1 VIDINEFDAIRIG
14 LASSKQI
21 RDWSSGEVTKPETIN
36 YRTLKPER
44 DGLFCERIFGPT
56 KDWECYCGK
65 YKRVR
70 YKGIICERCGVE
82 VTRQKVRRERMGHID
97 LAAPVS
103 HIWFFKGVPSR
114 IGYLLDIAPRELE
127 KVLYFAASIVTAV
140 DTEKR
145 GTDLADLEDKV
156 RAESERIYVD
166 RDEALQALEVRLQRR
181 RDYFVKGAEK
191 GFDEDDDFWARGLNN
206 WAEEQGLPTL
216 EDARTLV
223 SGIFKDLAKK
233 ITTED
238 SKKIREL
245 VREAA
250 IRPDRKLTPR
260 ELEQVASAAEQILE
274 AIRPL
279 EKQLGKATGS
289 KKGAI
294 TKRIHRVADAL
305 IVGDELNEED
315 AELAANVDTKNLE
328 KARELGNG
336 LLQDVVNTWEEGQ
349 DIRELTNDLCLRTD
363 GKISKEDLD
372 AIVQW
377 ALKVREMALDIEVRR
392 QDARDAAVDSVN
404 RLEQTWLLFK
414 ELEPKMIV
422 NDEQIFRELKDRFGS
437 PYGFGVY
444 FRGGMGAESIRELLR
459 DLDLDAEAGM
469 LRETIR
475 TSKGQK
481 QQRAIK
487 RLKVVN
493 AFIKSENKP
502 DWMILEAV
510 PVIPPELRPMVQ
522 LDGGRFATSDLND
535 LYRRVINRNNRLK
548 RLLDLGAPEIIVN
561 NEKRMLQEAVDA
573 LFDNGRRGRA
583 VTGPG
588 NRPLKS
594 LSDMLKGK
602 QGRFRQN
609 LLGKRVDYSGRSVIV
624 AGPQLKLYQCGLPKL
639 MALEL
644 FKPFIMSRLVERKSV
659 QNIKAAKKYVDSMTL
674 EVWDVLEEVIAEHPV
689 LLNRAPTLHRLG
701 IQAFEPV
708 LVEGKAIQVHPLVC
722 HAFNADFDGDQMA
735 VHLPLSAEAQAEA
748 RILMLSSNNIL
759 SPASGR
765 ALATPTQDM
774 VLGGYFLTYS
784 KQDLSK
790 ANPERLRPRP
800 KRFRSEEDVEFAIEA
815 KQVGLQDP
823 IEYAWDGELILTT
836 PGRVI
841 FNSEIDRALADSM
854 ELDGEIG
861 HEFINRT
868 LAKKEMGD
876 LIADLVEEY
885 GAPAI
890 AGVLDTIKNLGFAY
904 ATRAGISVSKND
916 VVIPPDKERILAEF
930 EARVDTVEGQHARG
944 LITDEERHEIII
956 NLWTEATDAV
966 ADAMIDNFD
975 HLNPIYMM
983 ANSGARG
990 SFTQIRQL
998 AGMRGLLANPKGEII
1013 EHPVKANFM
1022 EGLSVL
1028 EYFISTHGARKGLAD
1043 TALRTADSGYLTR
1056 RLVDVSQDVIIREED
1071 CKTKEHILLPLY
1083 VPGEGLNKS
1092 LLGRIVAADV
1102 HNVKKDGTPGAKV
1115 LLEKGTEIR
1124 TDVLD
1129 ELEGLFEDQPDVSLP
1144 VRSVLKCR
1152 SEFGVCRQCYGT
1164 FLGTGSLCEIGDAVG
1179 IMAAQSIGE
1188 PGTQLTMRTFHTGG
1202 VAGADITHG
1211 LPRVVEIF
1219 EARNPKG
1226 AAQLAEISGTVH
1238 IADTDRGGVVITIVG
1253 DAPAKKDEE
1262 AEEREYTFPRRTRL
1276 LVKKGDHLEMG
1287 DPLTE
1292 GSIAPAE
1299 LLELHSHS
1307 GKGSTP
1313 TELYLV
1319 GEVQK
1324 VYKSQGVDIHDK
1336 HVELIVRQMLK
1347 KVRVEN
1353 SGTTE
1358 LLPGQLVD
1366 KAVLERENARVKKE
1380 KGEQATFEPLIL
1392 GITKASLATESFLSA
1407 ASFQE
1412 TTKVLT
1418 DASIEGKTDRLL
1430 GLKENVII
1438 GKLIPAA
1445 TGLKRYRGIEI
1456 KPAEKV
1462 PVGAYARPETEAEL
1476 LAALE
1481 EIGSDGAD
1489 GLDLDSLGLD
1499 FGGQPGAETTS
1510 SHESGEAEETPDV
1523 DSPLD
1528 E

>member
-1 VIDINEFDAIRIG
+1 LIDINDFDAIRIG

-56 KDWECYCGK
+56 RDWECYCGK

-145 GTDLADLEDKV
+145 ASDLNQLEDQVK
-156 RAESERIYVD
+156 AEAERIDVD
-166 RDEALQALEVRLQRR
+166 RDEALAALEDRLSRR
-181 RDYFVKGAEK
+181 RDYFAKGKERN
-191 GFDEDDDFWARGLNN
+191 FDEDDDFWARGLSN
-206 WAEEQGLPTL
+206 WAEEQGLPPL
-216 EDARTLV
+216 EEARELV
-223 SGIFKDLAKK
+223 GGLFVELVPQ

-245 VREAA
+245 VRNTA
-250 IRPDRKLTPR
+250 IRDDRRLAPR
-260 ELEQVASAAEQILE
+260 ELEQVAAAAEQIKA
-274 AIRPL
+274 AIAPL
-279 EKQLGKATGS
+279 EKDLGKATGA

-294 TKRIHRVADAL
+294 TKHINRIVDAL
-305 IVGDELNEED
+305 LAG
-315 AELAANVDTKNLE
+315 AELHEDDQALVAGVDAKNLE
-328 KARELGNG
+328 KARDLGNG
-336 LLQDVVNTWEEGQ
+336 LLRETLDAAEDGT
-349 DIRELTNDLCLRTD
+349 DLRELANDLCLRTD
-363 GKISKEDLD
+363 GRIQKEDLD

-377 ALKVREMALDIEVRR
+377 ALKVREMYLDIESRR
-392 QDARDAAVDSVN
+392 EDAREAAVDAVR
-404 RLEQTWLLFK
+404 RLEQTWQLFR
-414 ELEPKMIV
+414 ELEPKLIV

-444 FRGGMGAESIRELLR
+444 FRGGMGAEAIRDLLK
-459 DLDLDAEAGM
+459 DLDLDAEAAN

-487 RLKVVN
+487 RLKVVS
-493 AFIKSENKP
+493 AFVTSENRP
-502 DWMILEAV
+502 EWMILEAV

-624 AGPQLKLYQCGLPKL
+624 AGPHLRLHQCGLPKL

-644 FKPFIMSRLVERKSV
+644 FKPFIMSRLVERKIV
-659 QNIKAAKKYVDSMTL
+659 QNIKAAKRHVDQMQG
-674 EVWDVLEEVIAEHPV
+674 EVWDILEEVIQEHPV

-701 IQAFEPV
+701 IQAFEPT

-735 VHLPLSAEAQAEA
+735 VHVPLSAEAQAEA
-748 RILMLSSNNIL
+748 RILMLSANNIL

-774 VLGGYFLTYS
+774 VLGAYYLTYTDQS
-784 KQDLSK
+784 FDGVAAEDLD
-790 ANPERLRPRP
+790 PRP
-800 KRFRSEEDVEFAIEA
+800 QRFRTEEDVQFALDAKQIGLQQAIEY
-815 KQVGLQDP
+815 LWND
-823 IEYAWDGELILTT
+823 ELIVTT
-836 PGRVI
+836 AGRVI
-841 FNSEIDRALADSM
+841 FNAEVDRALREAVSGANGGGA
-854 ELDGEIG
+854 L
-861 HEFINRT
+861 HEYINRT
-868 LAKKEMGD
+868 LSRKELGD
-876 LIADLVEEY
+876 FISTLVDDY
-885 GAPAI
+885 GAHAV
-890 AGVLDTIKNLGFAY
+890 ATVLDTIKELGFHY
-904 ATRAGISVSKND
+904 GTKAGVTISKND
-916 VVIPPDKERILAEF
+916 IVIPPDKEKILAEY
-930 EARVDTVEGQHARG
+930 EERVGKVEQAYELG
-944 LITDEERHEIII
+944 LITESERHESIVNI
-956 NLWTEATDAV
+956 WTEATETV
-966 ADAMIDNFD
+966 ADAMIANLNE
-975 HLNPIYMM
+975 LNPIYMM

-990 SFTQIRQL
+990 SFTQLRQL
-998 AGMRGLLANPKGEII
+998 AGMRGLMANPKGEII
-1013 EHPVKANFM
+1013 ERPIKANFM

-1071 CKTKEHILLPLY
+1071 CGTKEWIELPLFL
-1083 VPGEGLNKS
+1083 PDGLNKS
-1092 LLGRIVAADV
+1092 VAGRIVAEDV
-1102 HNVKKDGTPGAKV
+1102 HKPLASGRPGKTVVA
-1115 LLEKGTEIR
+1115 EKGEEVTMPRLREI
-1124 TDVLD
+1124 VE
-1129 ELEGLFEDQPDVSLP
+1129 ELGETAEGFSVP
-1144 VRSVLKCR
+1144 VRSVLKC
-1152 SEFGVCRQCYGT
+1152 EADTGVCRACYGT
-1164 FLGTGSLCEIGDAVG
+1164 FLATGELSEIGDAVG
-1179 IMAAQSIGE
+1179 IIAAQSIGE

-1202 VAGADITHG
+1202 IAGADITHG

-1226 AAQLAEISGTVH
+1226 AAALAEIGGTVA
-1238 IADTDRGGVVITIVG
+1238 IEETERQIRITVMPESG
-1253 DAPAKKDEE
+1253 NEDDEFSV
-1262 AEEREYTFPRRTRL
+1262 TVPRRTRL
-1276 LVKKGDHLEMG
+1276 LVAHGEVVEAG
-1287 DPLTE
+1287 DPLHE
-1292 GSIAPAE
+1292 GSLNPAD
-1299 LLELHSHS
+1299 LLRL
-1307 GKGSTP
+1307 KGYTA

-1324 VYKSQGVDIHDK
+1324 VYKSQGVEIHDK
-1336 HVELIVRQMLK
+1336 HIELIVRQMLK
-1347 KVRVEN
+1347 KVRVEMA
-1353 SGTTE
+1353 GDTD

-1366 KAVLERENARVKKE
+1366 KLVLDRENVRVKKE
-1380 KGEQATFEPLIL
+1380 KKEQATSEPLIL

-1418 DASIEGKTDRLL
+1418 DAAIEGKIDRLL

-1445 TGLKRYRGIEI
+1445 TGLKRYRTIEI
-1456 KPAEKV
+1456 GPSAAVPAS
-1462 PVGAYARPETEAEL
+1462 ALARPRTEEQL

-1481 EIGSDGAD
+1481 EIGSDGSD
-1489 GLDLDSLGLD
+1489 GLAGLGLD
-1499 FGGQPGAETTS
+1499 FGGEGEPGGSREPRS
-1510 SHESGEAEETPDV
+1510 DLEAEEVPEV
-1523 DSPLD
+1523 ESPLD
-1528 E
+1528 ES

>member
-1 VIDINEFDAIRIG
+1 LIDINEFDAIRIG

-127 KVLYFAASIVTAV
+127 KVLYFAASIVTTV
-140 DTEKR
+140 DNDARKK
-145 GTDLADLEDKV
+145 DLNDLEDKV
-156 RAESERIYVD
+156 TAEYERIDVD
-166 RDEALQALEVRLQRR
+166 REEALAALEDRLKRR
-181 RDYFVKGAEK
+181 REYFTKARERN
-191 GFDEDDDFWARGLNN
+191 FDEDDEFWARGLSN
-206 WAEEQGLPTL
+206 WAEEQALPSL
-216 EDARTLV
+216 EEARELV
-223 SGIFKDLAKK
+223 GGMFLEVAKD

-245 VREAA
+245 VRNAA
-250 IRPDRKLTPR
+250 IRDDRRLAPR
-260 ELEQVASAAEQILE
+260 ELEQVATAAIQLE
-274 AIRPL
+274 EALSPL
-279 EKQLGKATGS
+279 FKQAAKATGS
-289 KKGAI
+289 KKGAV
-294 TKRIHRVADAL
+294 TKHINRIQEAL
-305 IVGDELNEED
+305 LTGAEELEGED
-315 AELAANVDTKNLE
+315 AELVANVDRKNLE

-336 LLQDVVNTWEEGQ
+336 LLREVLETPLESPEE
-349 DIRELTNDLCLRTD
+349 IRERTNDLCLRTD
-363 GKISKEDLD
+363 GKIQKEDLD
-372 AIVQW
+372 ALVQW
-377 ALKVREMALDIEVRR
+377 ALKVREMYLDIESRR
-392 QDARDAAVDSVN
+392 SDARDAADDAKR
-404 RLEQTWLLFK
+404 RLSETWETFK
-414 ELEPKMIV
+414 SLEPKLIV

-437 PYGFGVY
+437 PYGFGEY
-444 FRGGMGAESIRELLR
+444 FTGGMGAEAIRDLLR
-459 DLDLDAEAGM
+459 DLDLDKEAAS
-469 LRETIR
+469 LRETIK

-493 AFIKSENKP
+493 AFIKSENRP
-502 DWMILEAV
+502 EWMILEAI

-624 AGPQLKLYQCGLPKL
+624 AGPNLKLYQCGLPKL

-644 FKPFIMSRLVERKSV
+644 FKPFIMSRLVERKAV
-659 QNIKAAKKYVDSMTL
+659 QNIKAAKKYVDSMVP

-748 RILMLSSNNIL
+748 RILMLSSNNVL
-759 SPASGR
+759 SPSSGR
-765 ALATPTQDM
+765 PLATPTQDM

-784 KQDLSK
+784 EEDLNQVDAEK
-790 ANPERLRPRP
+790 LDPRP
-800 KRFRSEEDVEFAIEA
+800 KRFTSEEEVELAVEA
-815 KQVGLQDP
+815 DQVGIQQP
-823 IEYAWDGELILTT
+823 IEYRWNGEVILTT

-841 FNSEIDRALADSM
+841 FNAEVERSIQEAA
-854 ELDGEIG
+854 GEEG
-861 HEFINRT
+861 ETAVEFPYVNRT
-868 LAKKEMGD
+868 LSKKEMD
-876 LIADLVEEY
+876 DFISELAALY
-885 GAPAI
+885 GAHMI
-890 AGVLDTIKNLGFAY
+890 GGILDKIKTLGFRY
-904 ATRAGISVSKND
+904 ATDAGITISKND
-916 VVIPPDKERILAEF
+916 IVIPEDKQEILAQYE
-930 EARVDTVEGQHARG
+930 ERVGKVEQQYERG
-944 LITDEERHEIII
+944 LITEEERRESIVQI
-956 NLWTEATDAV
+956 WTEATDAV
-966 ADAMIDNFD
+966 ADAMEANLRK
-975 HLNPIYMM
+975 LNPIYMM

-990 SFTQIRQL
+990 SFKQIRQL
-998 AGMRGLLANPKGEII
+998 AGMRGLMANPKGEII
-1013 EHPVKANFM
+1013 ERPIQANFM

-1056 RLVDVSQDVIIREED
+1056 RLVDVAQDVIIREED
-1071 CKTKEHILLPLY
+1071 CKTKEFIELPLY
-1083 VPGEGLNKS
+1083 SEGGLNKG
-1092 LLGRIVAADV
+1092 LLGRIIAEDV
-1102 HNVKKDGTPGAKV
+1102 HRPLASGKPGKTVLAEKGALVTMSLLQEVAEGLEDAAQDAKV
-1115 LLEKGTEIR
+1115 
-1124 TDVLD
+1124 
-1129 ELEGLFEDQPDVSLP
+1129 P

-1152 SEFGVCRQCYGT
+1152 SEFGVCRTCYGL
-1164 FLGTGSLCEIGDAVG
+1164 FLATGGMAEIGDAVG
-1179 IMAAQSIGE
+1179 IIAAQSIGE

-1219 EARNPKG
+1219 EARSPKG
-1226 AAQLAEISGTVH
+1226 AAKLAEVGGKVEIEQTE
-1238 IADTDRGGVVITIVG
+1238 RGPKVSIHT
-1253 DAPAKKDEE
+1253 ADEE
-1262 AEEREYTFPRRTRL
+1262 EPVSYQLPRRTRL
-1276 LVKKGDHLEMG
+1276 LVENGQDVEPGDALH
-1287 DPLTE
+1287 E
-1292 GSIAPAE
+1292 GSLTPAD
-1299 LLELHSHS
+1299 LLRL
-1307 GKGSTP
+1307 KGSTP

-1319 GEVQK
+1319 SEVQR
-1324 VYKSQGVDIHDK
+1324 VYKSQGVEIHDK
-1336 HVELIVRQMLK
+1336 HIELIVRQMLK
-1347 KVRVEN
+1347 KVRIDTP
-1353 SGTTE
+1353 GDTE

-1366 KAVLERENARVKKE
+1366 KVVLEKENGRVRKE
-1380 KGEQATFEPLIL
+1380 KGEQATWELLIL

-1418 DASIEGKTDRLL
+1418 DAAIEGKVDQLN

-1445 TGLKRYRGIEI
+1445 TGLKQYRQVEV
-1456 KPAEKV
+1456 KPSEKI
-1462 PVGAYARPETEAEL
+1462 PLSAYRRPESEEQL

-1481 EIGSDGAD
+1481 EIGADGGDGA
-1489 GLDLDSLGLD
+1489 SLSELGFD
-1499 FGGQPGAETTS
+1499 FGGAPEPDGDPER
-1510 SHESGEAEETPDV
+1510 HESGEAIETPEI

-1528 E
+1528 EDA

>member
-1 VIDINEFDAIRIG
+1 VIDINDFDAIRIG

-127 KVLYFAASIVTAV
+127 KVLYFAASIVTSV
-140 DTEKR
+140 DREKR
-145 GTDLADLEDKV
+145 QADLADLEDKV
-156 RAESERIYVD
+156 AGETERIYLD
-166 RDEALQALEVRLQRR
+166 RDEALSALDDRLARR
-181 RDYFVKGAEK
+181 RDYFAAGKERN
-191 GFDEDDDFWARGLNN
+191 FDEDDDFWARGLSN
-206 WAEEQGLPTL
+206 WAEEAGLPSL
-216 EDARTLV
+216 EELRGSAGKV
-223 SGIFKDLAKK
+223 FVDLAKS
-233 ITTED
+233 ITNED
-238 SKKIREL
+238 PRRIREL
-245 VREAA
+245 VRQTAT
-250 IRPDRKLTPR
+250 RDDRRLAPR
-260 ELEQVASAAEQILE
+260 EVESVASAALQIE
-274 AIRPL
+274 AALAPLRADL
-279 EKQLGKATGS
+279 EKASGS

-294 TKRIHRVADAL
+294 TKHLKRLHEAL
-305 IVGDELNEED
+305 LEGAELGEED
-315 AELAANVDTKNLE
+315 AALVESVDRKNLE
-328 KARELGNG
+328 RARDVGSGLLADVLAAVDPTADAAEVRELAY
-336 LLQDVVNTWEEGQ
+336 
-349 DIRELTNDLCLRTD
+349 DLCLVEGTRKD
-363 GKISKEDLD
+363 DLD
-372 AIVQW
+372 AVAQW
-377 ALKVREMALDIEVRR
+377 ALKVREMVADIDQRR
-392 QDARDAAVDSVN
+392 EDTREAAVDAVR

-422 NDEQIFRELKDRFGS
+422 GDEQIFRELKDRFGS
-437 PYGFGVY
+437 PYGFGIY
-444 FRGGMGAESIRELLR
+444 FRGGMGAEAVRDLLR
-459 DLDLDAEAGM
+459 DLDLEEESRT
-469 LRETIR
+469 LREVIK

-487 RLKVVN
+487 RLKVVE
-493 AFIKSENKP
+493 AFIKSGNKP
-502 DWMILEAV
+502 EWMILEAV

-624 AGPQLKLYQCGLPKL
+624 AGPNLRLHQCGLPKL

-644 FKPFIMSRLVERKSV
+644 FKPFIMSRLVERKAV
-659 QNIKAAKKYVDSMTL
+659 QNIKAAKKMVESMIP

-748 RILMLSSNNIL
+748 RVLMLSANNIL

-765 ALATPTQDM
+765 PLATPTQDM
-774 VLGGYFLTYS
+774 VLGAYFLTYS
-784 KQDLSK
+784 AHDLDATTAADLAK
-790 ANPERLRPRP
+790 ELGRNGLP
-800 KRFRSEEDVEFAIEA
+800 RFRTEEDVAFALEDPDRAIEIQA
-815 KQVGLQDP
+815 P
-823 IEYAWDGELILTT
+823 IEYEWKGERVLTT

-841 FNSEIDRALADSM
+841 FNTEIERALEQAAGD
-854 ELDGEIG
+854 ELDG
-861 HEFINRT
+861 HPYLNRT
-868 LAKKEMGD
+868 LTKRELDGF
-876 LIADLVEEY
+876 IGDLVERY
-885 GAPAI
+885 GPNTI
-890 AGVLDTIKNLGFAY
+890 AAALDVMKSLTFRY
-904 ATRAGISVSKND
+904 ATRGGITISKND
-916 VVIPPDKERILAEF
+916 IVIPDEKEAILAGYEEEVAKVGREYDRGLMTEEERDERI
-930 EARVDTVEGQHARG
+930 VN
-944 LITDEERHEIII
+944 I
-956 NLWTEATDAV
+956 WTRATNDV
-966 ADAMIDNFD
+966 ADRMMDN
-975 HLNPIYMM
+975 LEETNPIYMM

-990 SFTQIRQL
+990 SFNQIRQL
-998 AGMRGLLANPKGEII
+998 AGMRGLMADPKGEII
-1013 EHPVKANFM
+1013 SRPIKANFM
-1022 EGLSVL
+1022 EGLTVL

-1056 RLVDVSQDVIIREED
+1056 RLVDVSQDVIIREQPGKEPAD
-1071 CKTKEHILLPLY
+1071 CGTTEFIELPL
-1083 VPGEGLNKS
+1083 VLDDSPNKS
-1092 LLGRIVAADV
+1092 VAGRVAASDIA
-1102 HNVKKDGTPGAKV
+1102 KPIKDGKPGKTILV
-1115 LLEKGTEIR
+1115 RKNEEITMSALR
-1124 TDVLD
+1124 RLVEEFGEYADTARM
-1129 ELEGLFEDQPDVSLP
+1129 P
-1144 VRSVLKCR
+1144 VRSVLKCK
-1152 SEFGVCRQCYGT
+1152 SEFGLCRRCYGT
-1164 FLGTGSLCEIGDAVG
+1164 FLATGGTAEIGDAVG
-1179 IMAAQSIGE
+1179 IIAAQSIGE

-1226 AAQLAEISGTVH
+1226 AATLAEHGGTVS
-1238 IADTDRGGVVITIVG
+1238 IDDSERTIKVTVTATSLGADGELPD
-1253 DAPAKKDEE
+1253 PK
-1262 AEEREYTFPRRTRL
+1262 EYTFPRRTRL
-1276 LVKKGDHLEMG
+1276 RVSEGAVVEAGDALN
-1287 DPLTE
+1287 E
-1292 GSIAPAE
+1292 GSLNPGD
-1299 LLELHSHS
+1299 LLHL
-1307 GKGSTP
+1307 KGATP

-1324 VYKSQGVDIHDK
+1324 VYKSQGVEIHDK
-1336 HVELIVRQMLK
+1336 HIELIVRQMLK
-1347 KVRVEN
+1347 KVRVDTN
-1353 SGTTE
+1353 GDTE

-1366 KAVLERENARVKKE
+1366 KVQLERENARVKKA
-1380 KGEQATFEPLIL
+1380 KGEQATFEQIIL

-1418 DASIEGKTDRLL
+1418 DAAIEGKVDRLN

-1445 TGLKRYRGIEI
+1445 TGLKQYRQIAIE
-1456 KPAEKV
+1456 PTEPL
-1462 PVGAYARPETEAEL
+1462 PVTYAHPEAEAEL

-1481 EIGSDGAD
+1481 EIGEGDAFDLD
-1489 GLDLDSLGLD
+1489 GLGLALDESLTLEGD
-1499 FGGQPGAETTS
+1499 GDVP
-1510 SHESGEAEETPDV
+1510 EAEP
-1523 DSPLD
+1523 PAD
-1528 E
+1528 EE